1 MEKVEIRAALTPGH
15 HDALIEALGQHSR
28 KSGNQMVFSIS
39 EACLSL
45 WPVTLTDY
53 TPPAHTDQQLVKVKM
68 TLRSDQYPDLYN
80 RYKSLGQGIRGIVFL
95 NMLNRHMA
103 LSIGAPEEVMKAM
116 TDYANGRRPVADNG
130 TAASPHGQHGD
141 SVQSR
146 VEPIEPAPDQEPT
159 QQPAIV
165 APAQPLFVPDPMAD
179 MDFGL

>member
-53 TPPAHTDQQLVKVKM
+53 TPPAHTGEQLVKVKM
-68 TLRSDQYPDLYN
+68 TLRSDHYPDLYK

-116 TDYANGRRPVADNG
+116 TDYANGRRSVSDSSE
-130 TAASPHGQHGD
+130 TASPLGKLSD
-141 SVQSR
+141 STPSR
-146 VEPIEPAPDQEPT
+146 VEPNEPAADQVPM

-165 APAQPLFVPDPMAD
+165 VPAEPMLVPDPMAG